1 MTFKIPTIFRLF
13 PTIFRLVGIGRN
25 RSGALMGDTIFNYII
40 KKEENGKVNLKEN
53 TYSGFGGTLGS
64 LAGLNTDTINS
75 MSTNELLEKVSADL
89 SNGKVMVVAHI
100 FEQ

>member
-1 MTFKIPTIFRLF
+1 MDYI
-13 PTIFRLVGIGRN
+13 
-25 RSGALMGDTIFNYII
+25 II

-75 MSTNELLEKVSADL
+75 MSTNELLEKVSTDL